1 MTAPRIR
8 AGAHRAAA
16 RLAGLLLGAAC
27 MAWALAQTPDE
38 GAGVES
44 RLARWSL
51 LLELV
56 TAELDKPRTDP
67 AILEALR
74 PQVENL
80 RRGAAEVSAA
90 AAAGAAGVQ
99 SLLDA
104 LGPPPAKDEP
114 PESAAV
120 AAERAALAGRRAEH
134 DGHLKR
140 AGLISTRAGQVLARI
155 AGVRREDS
163 ARRLL
168 ERGPAP
174 LSWAVLESVGP
185 HALGVVRR
193 LMDAPF
199 EMWRHAPESGS
210 WTDRRTWLLPA
221 LALAAALVLPLRRRM
236 LQRRVRDREIET
248 PPFPDRLRAALLVGV
263 ARGVLPSLIGFAP
276 LAVLLSVP
284 FERGLAGDVLA
295 AALGAGAGV
304 VLAAGFAR
312 AVLAPWSPGG
322 WRLVPLTGASA
333 RRLYRRTIA
342 LACLVAGLVLVE
354 YPAGRHLPAPQALAA
369 FYDLVA
375 NGAVAVF
382 ILRLLPDRLWQ
393 LREEESGPAAPGRRR
408 FGRVL
413 RAAAAGAALSIPL
426 LSLAGF
432 EALADYLAANLV
444 KTAFILGLAVVAHLV
459 ARDAVALASA
469 RRTTAPAAGGAPGTA
484 ADAENGGGPRAH
496 DGDTMLEFWSL
507 VAADAALV
515 LAAAVALLMSWGLGW
530 SDLLVWLAAASEGF
544 PIGPFRLSITALLFA
559 LAVFLALLA
568 ATRWLQRVLEAR
580 VFPRTRLDAG
590 IRNSLKTTVGYV
602 GLFVAVTTAVST
614 AGVDL
619 ANVAIIAGA
628 LSIGIGFGLQNIV
641 NNFVSGLILLVERP
655 IKVGDWIVVGERQGY
670 VERIRVRATEVQT
683 FERSSVIIPNSE
695 LLSSALV
702 NWTHRDAI
710 GRIEIAVGVSYG
722 SDVERVR
729 ATLLEVA
736 ASHADVMRDPAPVV
750 FFMAFG
756 DSSLDF
762 ELRCFVPEA
771 IWKLRV
777 ATEMRFEVLRLF
789 RERGIEIPFPQRD
802 LHVRG
807 REALRAA
814 DGRGE
819 SGSRPSASGP

>member
-1 MTAPRIR
+1 MIAPRVHT
-8 AGAHRAAA
+8 GLHRATA
-16 RLAGLLLGAAC
+16 RLAGLFLGAAC
-27 MAWALAQTPDE
+27 VAWALAQTPGE
-38 GAGVES
+38 GADVES
-44 RLARWSL
+44 RLAQWSL
-51 LLELV
+51 LLDLV

-67 AILEALR
+67 AILKALR

-80 RRGAAEVSAA
+80 QRGAAEVAA
-90 AAAGAAGVQ
+90 AASAGVAAVQ
-99 SLLDA
+99 PLLDA
-104 LGPPPAKDEP
+104 LGPPPAEGEP
-114 PESAAV
+114 PESGMV

-134 DGHLKR
+134 DGHLKQ

-174 LSWAVLESVGP
+174 LSWTVLESVGP
-185 HALGVVRR
+185 HALGVMRWLR
-193 LMDAPF
+193 DAAAF
-199 EMWRHAPESGS
+199 EMWSHGPEIGS
-210 WTDRRTWLLPA
+210 WTDRRTWFLPA
-221 LALAAALVLPLRRRM
+221 FALAAVLVLPVRRRI
-236 LQRRVRDREIET
+236 LQRHIRDREVET
-248 PPFPDRLRAALLVGV
+248 PPFSNRLQAALLIGV
-263 ARGVLPSLIGFAP
+263 ARGVLPSLIGFVP
-276 LAVLLSVP
+276 MGVLLSVP
-284 FERGLAGDVLA
+284 FERGLAGDVLVA
-295 AALGAGAGV
+295 ASGAGGGI

-342 LACLVAGLVLVE
+342 LVCFAAGLVFVE
-354 YPAGRHLPAPQALAA
+354 YPAGRHLPAPQELVA

-375 NGAVAVF
+375 NGALAVF
-382 ILRLLPDRLWQ
+382 ILRLLPERLWE
-393 LREEESGPAAPGRRR
+393 LREEGSGRAAPGRRR
-408 FGRVL
+408 LGRAL
-413 RAAAAGAALSIPL
+413 RAATGGAALSVPL

-432 EALADYLAANLV
+432 EALADYLATNLV
-444 KTAFILGLAVVAHLV
+444 ETAFILGLAVIAHVV

-469 RRTTAPAAGGAPGTA
+469 GRTTAAGAGGAPETA
-484 ADAENGGGPRAH
+484 AGAEKAGGPRAH

-507 VAADAALV
+507 VAADAALA
-515 LAAAVALLMSWGLGW
+515 LAAAMALLVSWGLGW
-530 SDLLVWLAAASEGF
+530 NDLLAWFAAASEGF
-544 PIGPFRLSITALLFA
+544 PIGPFRLSITALLLA

-590 IRNSLKTTVGYV
+590 LRNSLKTTIGYV
-602 GLFVAVTTAVST
+602 GLFVAVTAAVST

-628 LSIGIGFGLQNIV
+628 LSVGIGFGLQNIV

-670 VERIRVRATEVQT
+670 VERIRVRATEIQT
-683 FERSSVIIPNSE
+683 FERSSVIVPNSE

-736 ASHADVMRDPAPVV
+736 ASHPDVMRDPAPVV
-750 FFMAFG
+750 YFMAFG

-802 LHVRG
+802 LHVRRG
-807 REALRAA
+807 EGALAA
-814 DGRGE
+814 DRRVT
-819 SGSRPSASGP
+819 SRPRSTET